1 MARKG
6 ENIYKRKDG
15 RWEGRYIKSRSSTG
29 KANYGY
35 VYAKSYREVKAKLIS
50 QSSCTSNSVT
60 VDPEISSDQFEQVA
74 MEWFQAICPK
84 VKESTSNKYRNLLS
98 SYILPVFGSKQL
110 RDITHEFIETQ
121 CNFFLVSGGLKEN
134 GLSSKTVS
142 DILSLIRNVL
152 QFATRNG
159 KAISCDARSIQIK
172 RQTKEMR
179 VLSRAE
185 QEKLCQYLYSNLDS
199 CNIGILVCLFTG
211 LRVGEICAL
220 RWEDV
225 SFSDYTIHVHQ
236 TLQRIQD
243 RTNSE
248 YKTRIVVT
256 TPKSACS
263 IRTIPVPH
271 GLMTIL
277 TAHKAS
283 STGYI
288 LTNSDQNPLEPR
300 TMQNHFKKVLK
311 NSGITS
317 ANYHSLRHTFVE
329 LICIYFFTVAISLSP
344 LGEMCLAAFAG
355 ASDIKRVDIKLRV
368 VPLVQYVLDK
378 AKENTSYCP
387 KKVKVK
393 IIHDPAP
400 NAFALGRQTLCITDG
415 LLLLSDDMILGIL
428 AHEIGHLS
436 YGHTVIQLLIGG
448 GNIFISGCLLL
459 IKISYWIFSAIMGL
473 FAICSRSGVMGIIT
487 AVFAGISTALSWLWV
502 KFCMLFLMWSMRQN
516 EYLADEFAYKI
527 GFGLELATVL
537 DQHIS
542 DVPHDG
548 FLSAIYSTHPCND
561 DRVAALQNLGVPYSR
576 Y

>member
-110 RDITHEFIETQ
+110 RDITHE
-121 CNFFLVSGGLKEN
+121 
-134 GLSSKTVS
+134 
-142 DILSLIRNVL
+142 
-152 QFATRNG
+152 
-159 KAISCDARSIQIK
+159 
-172 RQTKEMR
+172 
-179 VLSRAE
+179 
-185 QEKLCQYLYSNLDS
+185 
-199 CNIGILVCLFTG
+199 
-211 LRVGEICAL
+211 
-220 RWEDV
+220 
-225 SFSDYTIHVHQ
+225 
-236 TLQRIQD
+236 RIQD

-317 ANYHSLRHTFVE
+317 ANYHSLRHTFATRCIE
-329 LICIYFFTVAISLSP
+329 LGFDVKSLSEI
-344 LGEMCLAAFAG
+344 LGH
-355 ASDIKRVDIKLRV
+355 ASVNITMNRYVHPSMDLKR
-368 VPLVQYVLDK
+368 
-378 AKENTSYCP
+378 ENMQ
-387 KKVKVK
+387 
-393 IIHDPAP
+393 
-400 NAFALGRQTLCITDG
+400 R
-415 LLLLSDDMILGIL
+415 LSDLL
-428 AHEIGHLS
+428 A
-436 YGHTVIQLLIGG
+436 
-448 GNIFISGCLLL
+448 
-459 IKISYWIFSAIMGL
+459 
-473 FAICSRSGVMGIIT
+473 
-487 AVFAGISTALSWLWV
+487 V
-502 KFCMLFLMWSMRQN
+502 K
-516 EYLADEFAYKI
+516 
-527 GFGLELATVL
+527 
-537 DQHIS
+537 
-542 DVPHDG
+542 
-548 FLSAIYSTHPCND
+548 
-561 DRVAALQNLGVPYSR
+561 
-576 Y
+576 

>member
-317 ANYHSLRHTFVE
+317 ANYHSLRHTFATRCIE
-329 LICIYFFTVAISLSP
+329 LGFDVKSLS
-344 LGEMCLAAFAG
+344 E
-355 ASDIKRVDIKLRV
+355 
-368 VPLVQYVLDK
+368 
-378 AKENTSYCP
+378 
-387 KKVKVK
+387 
-393 IIHDPAP
+393 
-400 NAFALGRQTLCITDG
+400 
-415 LLLLSDDMILGIL
+415 ILGH
-428 AHEIGHLS
+428 AS
-436 YGHTVIQLLIGG
+436 V
-448 GNIFISGCLLL
+448 NITMNRYVHGF
-459 IKISYWIFSAIMGL
+459 KKRKYA
-473 FAICSRSGVMGIIT
+473 T
-487 AVFAGISTALSWLWV
+487 AF
-502 KFCMLFLMWSMRQN
+502 
-516 EYLADEFAYKI
+516 
-527 GFGLELATVL
+527 
-537 DQHIS
+537 
-542 DVPHDG
+542 
-548 FLSAIYSTHPCND
+548 
-561 DRVAALQNLGVPYSR
+561 
-576 Y
+576 